1 MKAQN
6 CMVHRYIG
14 ILVGFLLA
22 ILGLTGSALVFHE
35 EINHFLY
42 PQLMHVEPQGKTISL
57 QKVSDIVLQYP
68 DYKLQ
73 AIALSRKADEP
84 FHTIVRSQKSLS
96 DVYINPY
103 NGEIL
108 GTIVRDGQRWVF
120 DHRALMEIIE
130 QVHTSFLAGEPGKFL
145 VGICGI
151 LLIIRAISGLII
163 FPGWKKLSAGFKIRW
178 KAPSHLLHYDFHK
191 IIGIFVVVFLILAGT
206 TGTLMEFNQPVR
218 SLGYL
223 LSGTPQ
229 PAKPVSVPNN
239 NTQSPTLDQFLE
251 IAEATLPGGETTYI
265 FPALD
270 QKAAVR
276 VRKRLENDIHP
287 NGRSF
292 VYLNQ
297 YSGEVLRVENINYA
311 PWVEKLLA
319 WMYPLHIGSYGG
331 VKMRFLYVL
340 LGIAPA
346 ILLITG
352 IVIFWNKTYGATT
365 KRKDA

>member
-1 MKAQN
+1 ML
-6 CMVHRYIG
+6 HRYLG

-42 PQLMHVEPQGKTISL
+42 PQLMYVEPQGKPISL
-57 QKVSDIVLQYP
+57 QKVSDIVLLQHP

-73 AIALSRKADEP
+73 AIALSKKVDEP
-84 FHTIVRSQKSLS
+84 FHVVVRSRKKALS
-96 DVYINPY
+96 YVYINPY

-108 GTIVRDGQRWVF
+108 GTIVRDHTLLG
-120 DHRALMEIIE
+120 IIE
-130 QVHTSFLAGEPGKFL
+130 QIHTSFLAGEPGKFI

-191 IIGIFVVVFLILAGT
+191 IIGIFVVVFLVLAGT
-206 TGTLMEFNQPVR
+206 TGALMEFNQPVR
-218 SLGYL
+218 GLGYL

-239 NTQSPTLDQFLE
+239 NTQSPTLDQFLQ

-331 VKMRFLYVL
+331 VKMRLLYVL
-340 LGIAPA
+340 LGIAPV
-346 ILLITG
+346 ILLVTG
-352 IVIFWNKTYGATT
+352 ITIFWNKTYGATT